1 MITLLVDK
9 QTLSMWKCYDAETC
23 LLNAA
28 IQSVQ
33 QVCNPSVDVSPVP

>member
-9 QTLSMWKCYDAETC
+9 QTPRILKCYDAETC
-23 LLNAA
+23 LLNS